1 MNKLLKVLLLFLS
14 CNVAAADFTVLALFP
29 GKAMIEFEGKRLL
42 LKAGEQKKGFLLHAT
57 DPYKQTADIEI
68 NAKKET
74 YDIGRHIGGGYAK
87 PDVNEVRINAKQH
100 GSFIT
105 NGRINGQYVNFVL
118 DTGAT
123 SVSISEGLARKLRLD
138 YKNGIPVKVV
148 TASGNSQAYRVQLD
162 EVTVG
167 SITLN
172 NVDGLV
178 LKGNSPEITLL
189 GMSFLGRLEIEQTQN
204 LIVLRRKF

>member
-1 MNKLLKVLLLFLS
+1 MNRLLKVLLLFLS

-29 GKAMIEFEGKRLL
+29 GKAMIKFEGKNIL
-42 LKAGEQKKGFLLHAT
+42 LKAGEEKNGFLLHAT

-68 NAKKET
+68 NGKKET

-123 SVSISEGLARKLRLD
+123 SVSMNEGLARKLRLD
-138 YKNGIPVKVV
+138 YKNGMPVTVE
-148 TASGNSQAYRVQLD
+148 TASGKSEAYRVELD
-162 EVTVG
+162 KVTVG

-178 LKGNSPEITLL
+178 LKGNNPEVTLL
-189 GMSFLGRLEIEQTQN
+189 GMSFLGRLEIQQTQN
-204 LIVLRRKF
+204 LMVLRKKY